1 MNKINLYV
9 IAILFGAISFV
20 SCEKND
26 DIPVSKIPATI
37 QAFIADK
44 YPNARIVEA
53 ETDRGMTDVD
63 IIDGVIPKDV
73 LFDSTGAWVSTSW
86 DLSPASLPAV
96 ITDSLKKSA
105 YSTHLL
111 DDADYY
117 ETPAGDYYLLELEQG
132 KKDVY
137 IKMDL
142 TGKIF

>member
-9 IAILFGAISFV
+9 IAILLGAISSV

-37 QAFIADK
+37 QAFITDK

-73 LFDSTGAWVSTSW
+73 LFDSTDAWVSTSW

-105 YSTHLL
+105 YSTYLL

-117 ETPAGDYYLLELEQG
+117 ETPAGDYYLLELEEG
-132 KKDVY
+132 KKEVY

-142 TGKIF
+142 TGNIF